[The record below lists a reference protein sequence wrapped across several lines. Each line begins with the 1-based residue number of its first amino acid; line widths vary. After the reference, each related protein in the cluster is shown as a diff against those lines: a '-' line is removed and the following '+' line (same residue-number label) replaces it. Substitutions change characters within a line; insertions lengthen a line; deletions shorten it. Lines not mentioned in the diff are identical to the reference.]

1 MDKIEQKVKNRDD
14 DRYYVLGMAEALVL
28 DKLQEDWKDEMFD
41 KDFSLEKKIE
51 QLAN

>member
-41 KDFSLEKKIE
+41 KDFSLDVVRQNIA
-51 QLAN
+51 L